1 MDSSVIE
8 ILKRQ
13 QILETFKSSGY
24 EKTKQKSTPHNT
36 VRIFSESAG
45 HLPLNETNTGKAYR
59 CLCFCHCSR
68 SVFRC
73 KCGIYMDKKRNCH
86 L

>member
-24 EKTKQKSTPHNT
+24 EKETEINSTQYGQNILRVCRT
-36 VRIFSESAG
+36 SSFKRNQIQE
-45 HLPLNETNTGKAYR
+45 KAYR
-59 CLCFCHCSR
+59 CLLLLPLQPLCFPLQMWD
-68 SVFRC
+68 
-73 KCGIYMDKKRNCH
+73 IYG
-86 L
+86 

>member
-24 EKTKQKSTPHNT
+24 EKETEINSTQYGQNILRVCRT
-36 VRIFSESAG
+36 SSF
-45 HLPLNETNTGKAYR
+45 K
-59 CLCFCHCSR
+59 
-68 SVFRC
+68 
-73 KCGIYMDKKRNCH
+73 
-86 L
+86 

>member
-24 EKTKQKSTPHNT
+24 EKKQKSTPHNT

-45 HLPLNETNTGKAYR
+45 HLPLNETNTGKS
-59 CLCFCHCSR
+59 LPLP
-68 SVFRC
+68 V
-73 KCGIYMDKKRNCH
+73 
-86 L
+86 LLPL

>member
-13 QILETFKSSGY
+13 QILETFKPPDM
-24 EKTKQKSTPHNT
+24 KKKQKSTPHNT

-45 HLPLNETNTGKAYR
+45 HLPLNETNTGKGLPLPVLLPLQP
-59 CLCFCHCSR
+59 LCFPLQMWD
-68 SVFRC
+68 
-73 KCGIYMDKKRNCH
+73 IYG
-86 L
+86 